1 MPCYD
6 YREDEE
12 NAKNAE
18 LVKKLKPRLDR
29 VTAMLCKV
37 MRYIDSGAY
46 PPLDDEIFKWWE
58 EHKKADEKRRSK

>member
-18 LVKKLKPRLDR
+18 LVKKLKSRLDR

-37 MRYIDSGAY
+37 MHYIDSGAH
-46 PPLDDEIFKWWE
+46 PPLDDEIFK
-58 EHKKADEKRRSK
+58 